1 MYECFWSIMHKFQIS
16 NIQGLE
22 DLQRLS
28 ALLHRESEGAVRSR
42 GDQAQPAGETVSTS
56 KKCLNVFVNTCS
68 NFRQQRTSVNMPN
81 IEQMLAAEI
90 LRSVETVRFNHFRE
104 NIVL

>member
-1 MYECFWSIMHKFQIS
+1 MYECLWSIMHMFQIS

-42 GDQAQPAGETVSTS
+42 GDQAQPSGETVSA
-56 KKCLNVFVNTCS
+56 L
-68 NFRQQRTSVNMPN
+68 
-81 IEQMLAAEI
+81 
-90 LRSVETVRFNHFRE
+90 
-104 NIVL
+104 